1 MSQMPSADGGSTPI
15 LHAEALSKS
24 FSRGLD
30 LSQKIAARLGARVD
44 ARTVHAV
51 DAVDFSISRGEVV
64 GLVGESGCGKSTLGR
79 MAAGLIAP
87 TSGRVVFKG
96 VNPAAARSKAE
107 RLEAL
112 KIQMI
117 FQDPFASLNP
127 RMKVRDIV
135 GEAPLVH
142 GLVKREDLDD
152 WVASTL
158 LRCGLDPAYMDRY
171 PHQFSGG
178 QRQRV
183 GIARAL
189 AVRPEFIVA
198 DEAVASLDVSIQ
210 AQILNLFMK
219 LREEFSLSYL
229 FVSHS
234 IGVVKHIS
242 DRVMVM
248 YLGRLVEE
256 GGTRELFGDPNHP
269 YTKALL
275 KEVPRLEDRKAVYNP
290 VQGEIPSPLD
300 PPPGCH
306 FHPRCPFAMPIC
318 REAAPKLEE
327 IGSGRRSACHLN
339 DRV

>member
-1 MSQMPSADGGSTPI
+1 MSAAVPGSSPI
-15 LHAEALSKS
+15 LVAEALSKN

-30 LSQKIAARLGARVD
+30 LSEKIARRLGAKISE
-44 ARTVHAV
+44 RTVRAV
-51 DAVDFSISRGEVV
+51 DTVDFSIAKGEVV
-64 GLVGESGCGKSTLGR
+64 GLVGELGCGKSTLGR
-79 MAAGLIAP
+79 MPAGLITP
-87 TSGRVVFKG
+87 SSGQVRFKDT
-96 VNPAAARSKAE
+96 NLSLAKTREE
-107 RLEAL
+107 RLAAL
-112 KIQMI
+112 KVQMI

-127 RMKVRDIV
+127 RMKVCDIV
-135 GEAPLVH
+135 GEAPFVH
-142 GLVKREDLDD
+142 GLVDKAGQHE

-189 AVRPEFIVA
+189 AVNPEFIVA

-219 LREEFSLSYL
+219 LREELSLSYL

-256 GGTRELFGDPNHP
+256 GKTDEIFENPNHP

-275 KEVPRLEDRKAVYNP
+275 REVPRLEDRKATYNP

-300 PPPGCH
+300 PPSGCH
-306 FHPRCPFAMPIC
+306 FHPRCPFAMPRC
-318 REAAPKLEE
+318 REEVPKLRQVAP
-327 IGSGRRSACHLN
+327 GRRSACHLN
-339 DRV
+339 DGNAS

>member
-1 MSQMPSADGGSTPI
+1 MSAENISGSSPI
-15 LHAEALSKS
+15 LVAERLSRS

-30 LSQKIAARLGARVD
+30 LSEKIARKLGVKVEERI
-44 ARTVHAV
+44 VHAV
-51 DAVDFSISRGEVV
+51 DNVDFTVSRGEVV

-79 MAAGLIAP
+79 MVAGLIP
-87 TSGRVVFKG
+87 PSSGQVLFRG
-96 VNPAAARSKAE
+96 TNPAIARTKEE
-107 RLEAL
+107 RLAAL
-112 KIQMI
+112 RVQMI

-142 GLVKREDLDD
+142 GLVKREDLED

-219 LREEFSLSYL
+219 LREELSLSYL

-242 DRVMVM
+242 SRVMVM

-256 GGTRELFGDPNHP
+256 GRTEEIFEKPNHP

-275 KEVPRLEDRKAVYNP
+275 REVPRLEDRKASYNP

-300 PPPGCH
+300 PPSGCH
-306 FHPRCPFAMPIC
+306 FHPRCPFAMPRC
-318 REAAPKLEE
+318 AEEVPRLAE
-327 IGSGRRSACHLN
+327 IGPGRRSACHLN
-339 DRV
+339 YSRA